1 MFIIELLSH
10 DLIKNKKL
18 KKLIAIYALFLLVPS
33 TALSAENGFGLN
45 LTALDRYVREPD
57 PNYSY
62 EIAKTID
69 RGDYK
74 TFIIKMTSQKWLTEK
89 EVNFPL
95 WEHYMVVVA
104 PNVIESNIGFLTITG
119 GSKANNIPSEALQT
133 DIKRAME
140 TGTVVSTLYMVPNQP
155 LVFSDDN
162 GLQRTEDSIIAYTWD
177 KYLRTNDEKWPLR
190 LPMTKAA
197 VRAMDTV
204 TDVMSSDAG
213 MGRTVDKFVVAGGSK
228 RGWTTWTTAIVDNR
242 VVAIMPIVIDML
254 NVSESFKHH
263 FEVYGAYSMA
273 VIDYVISGN
282 VNWIDTPQWDA
293 LMDIVEPYE
302 YRDRLA
308 LPKYLLN
315 STGDEFFL
323 PDSSQFY
330 WEDLVGEKHLRYVPN
345 SNHSMT
351 ETDIY
356 NSVDAWYHSIVHNVK
371 LPRYSW
377 NLADDGTIT
386 VLSLDKPNQVL
397 LWQAH
402 NPESRNF
409 TQEIIGKAYTSSLL
423 NEVEPGVYKVKLDP
437 PERGYTAYYIEMH
450 YPSGIETPFK
460 FSSGVK
466 VVPDTTEHTWE
477 FKPDSARS
485 K

>member
-1 MFIIELLSH
+1 
-10 DLIKNKKL
+10 
-18 KKLIAIYALFLLVPS
+18 
-33 TALSAENGFGLN
+33 
-45 LTALDRYVREPD
+45 
-57 PNYSY
+57 
-62 EIAKTID
+62 
-69 RGDYK
+69 
-74 TFIIKMTSQKWLTEK
+74 
-89 EVNFPL
+89 
-95 WEHYMVVVA
+95 
-104 PNVIESNIGFLTITG
+104 
-119 GSKANNIPSEALQT
+119 
-133 DIKRAME
+133 
-140 TGTVVSTLYMVPNQP
+140 
-155 LVFSDDN
+155 
-162 GLQRTEDSIIAYTWD
+162 
-177 KYLRTNDEKWPLR
+177 
-190 LPMTKAA
+190 
-197 VRAMDTV
+197 
-204 TDVMSSDAG
+204 
-213 MGRTVDKFVVAGGSK
+213 
-228 RGWTTWTTAIVDNR
+228 
-242 VVAIMPIVIDML
+242 
-254 NVSESFKHH
+254 
-263 FEVYGAYSMA
+263 MA
-273 VIDYVISGN
+273 
-282 VNWIDTPQWDA
+282 
-293 LMDIVEPYE
+293 
-302 YRDRLA
+302 
-308 LPKYLLN
+308 
-315 STGDEFFL
+315 
-323 PDSSQFY
+323 
-330 WEDLVGEKHLRYVPN
+330 
-345 SNHSMT
+345 

>member
-1 MFIIELLSH
+1 
-10 DLIKNKKL
+10 
-18 KKLIAIYALFLLVPS
+18 
-33 TALSAENGFGLN
+33 
-45 LTALDRYVREPD
+45 
-57 PNYSY
+57 
-62 EIAKTID
+62 
-69 RGDYK
+69 
-74 TFIIKMTSQKWLTEK
+74 
-89 EVNFPL
+89 
-95 WEHYMVVVA
+95 
-104 PNVIESNIGFLTITG
+104 
-119 GSKANNIPSEALQT
+119 
-133 DIKRAME
+133 
-140 TGTVVSTLYMVPNQP
+140 
-155 LVFSDDN
+155 
-162 GLQRTEDSIIAYTWD
+162 
-177 KYLRTNDEKWPLR
+177 
-190 LPMTKAA
+190 
-197 VRAMDTV
+197 
-204 TDVMSSDAG
+204 
-213 MGRTVDKFVVAGGSK
+213 
-228 RGWTTWTTAIVDNR
+228 
-242 VVAIMPIVIDML
+242 
-254 NVSESFKHH
+254 
-263 FEVYGAYSMA
+263 MA

-345 SNHSMT
+345 SNHSMA

-477 FKPDSARS
+477 YKPDSARS